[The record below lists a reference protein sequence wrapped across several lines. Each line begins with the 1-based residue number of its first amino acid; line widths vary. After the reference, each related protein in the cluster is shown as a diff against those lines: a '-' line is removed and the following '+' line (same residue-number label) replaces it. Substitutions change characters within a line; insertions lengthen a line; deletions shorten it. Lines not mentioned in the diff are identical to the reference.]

1 MKKLEASEKDAGA
14 SDDGRV
20 QGKQQTAESQP
31 GVEHHDSS
39 IEKPPIRGASPRSI
53 SSPSLNEQIADV
65 PYHEKYDGSDPSTSA
80 TIHTGLNGDSP
91 ITYHYL
97 HFATPLPFTSSSPS
111 SASSP
116 PPPCPDLSP
125 FTDPLLWS
133 PLRKRF
139 AVYLGSAATFVAAY
153 NAGSYAPPAA
163 GMIREF
169 AASEIA
175 VLTGIT
181 SFCVGFAITPMVL
194 APLSEIQGR
203 YPVFVGAGIVFEAF
217 QIACALTPS
226 LAGMIVTRF
235 LVGCGSSV
243 FSSMIGGVIS
253 DLYSSN
259 ERNTPMALF
268 AGAAIF
274 GTGMGPLI
282 ASAIAQHLP
291 WRWVFWVQSIAC
303 GVVVLAVILFLKE
316 SRGSVLLSKKAA
328 ALNKWYEAREA
339 AGYVGFDMPDE
350 SGCGEVTQRI
360 RWRVK
365 ADEERESL
373 MKMIKISVWR
383 PIHLLATEPVVFFFS
398 LWVSFA
404 WAVLY
409 LTFSSLPL
417 IFRTTYSF
425 NLQECGFVFA
435 AMSIGSILASYLAIA
450 QDSHALAL
458 AHFFSRL
465 RPGHPPPTQED
476 PEIRLAIACLH
487 SPLLPIGLFWL
498 GWTANPGVH
507 WFVPCIGITISTMGI
522 YAVYLAA
529 FNYLADVYHKYASSA
544 LAAQSFCR
552 NMMGAVFPLV
562 TAALFGGLG
571 IGGACSMLGGIA
583 ILLALVPWV
592 LILYGPA
599 IRRRSKF
606 ASEIM

>member
-1 MKKLEASEKDAGA
+1 MKKLEASVKDAET
-14 SDDGRV
+14 SDDGSV
-20 QGKQQTAESQP
+20 QGNQQTADSQP
-31 GVEHHDSS
+31 GAEHHDS
-39 IEKPPIRGASPRSI
+39 IEKQPARGASLRST
-53 SSPSLNEQIADV
+53 SSPSLNVRVADV
-65 PYHEKYDGSDPSTSA
+65 SYFEKDDGSSPSTSTA
-80 TIHTGLNGDSP
+80 THIALNGQSP
-91 ITYHYL
+91 ITHHYL
-97 HFATPLPFTSSSPS
+97 TFETLLPFTSNSPS
-111 SASSP
+111 SVSGP

-125 FTDPLLWS
+125 FTDPRLWS
-133 PLRKRF
+133 PLRKRI
-139 AVYLGSAATFVAAY
+139 AVYLGCVATFVAAY

-163 GMIREF
+163 GMVLEF
-169 AASEIA
+169 GVSEIA

-203 YPVFVGAGIVFEAF
+203 YPVFVGAGIVFEAM
-217 QIACALTPS
+217 QIACALAPN
-226 LAGMIVTRF
+226 LAGMVVTRF

-253 DLYSSN
+253 DLYNSN

-268 AGAAIF
+268 AGVAIF

-291 WRWVFWVQSIAC
+291 WRWVFWVQAITC

-350 SGCGEVTQRI
+350 SGCGEVPQRI

-365 ADEERESL
+365 SDEERESL

-383 PIHLLATEPVVFFFS
+383 PIHLLATEPVVFWFS

-409 LTFSSLPL
+409 LTFASLPL

-425 NLQECGFVFA
+425 NLEECGAVFA
-435 AMSIGSILASYLAIA
+435 AMSIGGILASYLAIA
-450 QDSHALAL
+450 QESHALAL
-458 AHFFSRL
+458 ARFFTRL

-487 SPLLPIGLFWL
+487 SPLLPLGLFWL
-498 GWTANPGVH
+498 GWTSSSEIH

-522 YAVYLAA
+522 YAPVGWNCEFIPFSLLTNTDLMSLGYPLGP
-529 FNYLADVYHKYASSA
+529 
-544 LAAQSFCR
+544 C
-552 NMMGAVFPLV
+552 AVGSHP
-562 TAALFGGLG
+562 
-571 IGGACSMLGGIA
+571 
-583 ILLALVPWV
+583 
-592 LILYGPA
+592 
-599 IRRRSKF
+599 IRHSY
-606 ASEIM
+606 SETLKVR